1 PAVIE
6 GENLR
11 FVRELEELSS
21 STLRCLPT
29 LFETSHARK
38 YRYLAFVVHSLHSLK
53 TVIDKRQEMRR
64 IRLPR

>member
-1 PAVIE
+1 VIE

-21 STLRCLPT
+21 SMLRCLPT

-38 YRYLAFVVHSLHSLK
+38 QRYLAFFAHSLHSLK
-53 TVIDKRQEMRR
+53 TVIDKHQEMRR